1 MRPSPPDRQTP
12 APVQRLRLRYT
23 RRGRMRFASHRDFQR
38 ALERALRRAGIPMAY
53 SAGFTPHPKISY
65 AGAAPTGA
73 ASEAEYVEIG
83 LVERCDPESV
93 RLALDAA
100 LPDGFD
106 IVEAVEARGP
116 ALADRLEASVWEI
129 EILASPEEVAQA
141 VKSFLARDTVEVER
155 LTKSGRRSFDVR
167 SAVLRL
173 ETGDR
178 QSEGGQPQDGPRPAG
193 SPAARPACAIL
204 TVVVRHG
211 TPAVR
216 PDDVLAGLR
225 LASGIE
231 PLTSYRATR
240 VAQGPWDEVS
250 GTVGDPL
257 APDRDAAVTGR

>member
-1 MRPSPPDRQTP
+1 
-12 APVQRLRLRYT
+12 
-23 RRGRMRFASHRDFQR
+23 MRFASHRDFQR
-38 ALERALRRAGIPMAY
+38 ALERALRRAAIPMAY

-73 ASEAEYVEIG
+73 SSEAEYVEIS
-83 LVERCDPESV
+83 LVERRDPESV
-93 RLALDAA
+93 RCALDAV
-100 LPDGFD
+100 LPEGFD
-106 IVEAVEARGP
+106 IVEAVEARDS
-116 ALADRLEASVWEI
+116 ALADRLEASIWRI
-129 EILASPEEVAQA
+129 EVDASPAELARA
-141 VKSFLARDTVEVER
+141 VESFLARDTVEVER
-155 LTKSGRRSFDVR
+155 LTKNGRRVFDVR

-173 ETGDR
+173 QADDR
-178 QSEGGQPQDGPRPAG
+178 QSGDGRTQEGPCPAG
-193 SPAARPACAIL
+193 SPAAGRACAIL

-257 APDRDAAVTGR
+257 APDRDAAVTGQ